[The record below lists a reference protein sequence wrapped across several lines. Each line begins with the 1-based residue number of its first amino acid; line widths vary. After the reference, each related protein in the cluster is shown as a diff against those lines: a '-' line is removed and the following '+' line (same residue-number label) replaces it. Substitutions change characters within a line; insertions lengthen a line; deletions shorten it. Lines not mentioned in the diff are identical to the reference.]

1 MVAESLLCKKSAE
14 RGLRRVGQVRYM
26 NERYDK
32 KVNITSNSGL
42 NECERQRLT
51 KDEEDEKD
59 HNGKKHRPELKKR
72 IKPRERRWLER
83 PETRHDGETAEC
95 EAHEEE
101 GARGLSADLDGR
113 GRGLSEVFSRVRR
126 RCR

>member
-1 MVAESLLCKKSAE
+1 MVAESLLGKKSAE
-14 RGLRRVGQVRYM
+14 RGLRRVGQVRCM

-32 KVNITSNSGL
+32 NVNTTSNTEL
-42 NECERQRLT
+42 NECGRQRLT

-59 HNGKKHRPELKKR
+59 HNGKKHRPEFKNR
-72 IKPRERRWLER
+72 IKPRERRRLKR

-95 EAHEEE
+95 KAHEEE

-113 GRGLSEVFSRVRR
+113 GRGLSEMFSRVRR